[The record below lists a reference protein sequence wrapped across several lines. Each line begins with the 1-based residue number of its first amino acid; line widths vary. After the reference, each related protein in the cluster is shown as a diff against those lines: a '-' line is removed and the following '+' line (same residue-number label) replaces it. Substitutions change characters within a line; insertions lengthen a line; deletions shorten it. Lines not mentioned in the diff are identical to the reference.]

1 MQTVTSQHAIIRRM
15 QSGDIDVVTKIENA
29 VAMVPWDQQLFAGC
43 LRVYDSFVAVIS
55 NNVVSDN
62 LIGDNRIS
70 DNVIGDNQD
79 DTIIGF
85 GVIAIYHS
93 IKEAHLLN
101 LGVDKDR
108 QRMGV
113 GELLLGYLI
122 NLCVHGYNDP
132 DNLERTNSNRIHSQE
147 NLERINLDQMHN
159 QKNLDQANKFK
170 IFLEVN
176 SNNQAAINLYK
187 KFNFVEVGFRKN
199 YYLTANGR
207 EDALVFCLDC

>member
-1 MQTVTSQHAIIRRM
+1 MQTVTSQQAIIRRM
-15 QSGDIDVVTKIENA
+15 QSGDINVVTKIENA
-29 VAMVPWDQQLFAGC
+29 VAIVPWDQQLFAGC
-43 LRVYDSFVAVIS
+43 LTVYDSFVAVIS
-55 NNVVSDN
+55 DNNN
-62 LIGDNRIS
+62 YGTE
-70 DNVIGDNQD
+70 
-79 DTIIGF
+79 TIIGF

-93 IKEAHLLN
+93 IQEAHILN

-122 NLCVHGYNDP
+122 NLCTHADNKGNLEQTNLDRMNNQ
-132 DNLERTNSNRIHSQE
+132 DNLEP
-147 NLERINLDQMHN
+147 INLDQMHN
-159 QKNLDQANKFK
+159 QKNLEQTNKFK

-176 SNNQAAINLYK
+176 CNNQAAINLYK